1 MSWTCAFFVSVSV
14 SEKNQL
20 SKSELYPKKLPAQ
33 LPASATLQRNARRA
47 ERQPPT
53 AIHPPGAACFGAATA
68 RPTENVNPRGP
79 VRFRTHRIFRKLGA
93 FRHIPCRTRRAFRRL

>member
-33 LPASATLQRNARRA
+33 LPASATLQGELLAAHCARRPTS
-47 ERQPPT
+47 ELQLPPR
-53 AIHPPGAACFGAATA
+53 PPDSGAATG
-68 RPTENVNPRGP
+68 RPTENVNPRNL
-79 VRFRTHRIFRKLGA
+79 VRLRTHRTFRKLGA
-93 FRHIPCRTRRAFRRL
+93 FRHTPRPPRRA